1 MSKFDD
7 IKMPDNIDEVTKNAI
22 RRGKTKKHRHRRM
35 NKVASILAIGWVGI
49 FVGFPVIVKALPNIE
64 SLITSFIESALPQ
77 SHVNKLKDESN
88 ANNIVV
94 KDENAIITLEKS
106 VLDSQIFV
114 ASMTIESD
122 FLKQYDE
129 NNYTLNHSHHIV
141 SKNHFQ

>member
-88 ANNIVV
+88 ANNIV
-94 KDENAIITLEKS
+94 
-106 VLDSQIFV
+106 
-114 ASMTIESD
+114 
-122 FLKQYDE
+122 
-129 NNYTLNHSHHIV
+129 
-141 SKNHFQ
+141 